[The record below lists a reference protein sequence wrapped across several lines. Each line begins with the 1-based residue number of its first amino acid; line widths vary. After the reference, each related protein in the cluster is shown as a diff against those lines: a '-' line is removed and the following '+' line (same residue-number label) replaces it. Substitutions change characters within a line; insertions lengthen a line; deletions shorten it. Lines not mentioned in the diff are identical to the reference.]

1 MQRKDTITVRIR
13 KLDPSTGKGRLDEYE
28 VPFESGHN
36 VLSIINHIYEEMDP
50 GLGFRQSCHATFCG
64 TCRVRVNGRDAL
76 ACKVLVKDQKP
87 LLIEPTALHP
97 VMRDLVVDFDRK
109 NG

>member
-1 MQRKDTITVRIR
+1 VKRKDTITVRIR
-13 KLDPSTGKGRLDEYE
+13 KLDPSTGKGCLDEYE

-76 ACKVLVKDQKP
+76 ACKVLVKDRET

-97 VMRDLVVDFDRK
+97 VMRDLIVDFDRK
-109 NG
+109 NS